1 MQTKYIVLIFV
12 LLLIWYASISKNE
25 NYRTLG
31 RINPKFKTILIN
43 NGTASPEMCY
53 DYQLVHDTPGMSQY
67 CDGLGI
73 PTY

>member
-1 MQTKYIVLIFV
+1 MNLKII
-12 LLLIWYASISKNE
+12 LLILFLIVIWFSTKTSE

-31 RINPKFKTILIN
+31 AINPKFKTILIN

-67 CDGLGI
+67 CNSVGI